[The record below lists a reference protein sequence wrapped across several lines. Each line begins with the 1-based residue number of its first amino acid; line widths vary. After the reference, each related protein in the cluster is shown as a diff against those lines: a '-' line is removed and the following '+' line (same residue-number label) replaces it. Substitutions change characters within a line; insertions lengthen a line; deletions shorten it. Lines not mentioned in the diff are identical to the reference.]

1 MARCD
6 IIIVLQR
13 GDNMMRKTSL
23 FTIALALAFSACGKE
38 TGRKHEVAYNKAEE
52 LVKKG
57 KFAEAEAQYREAI
70 RLKEDY
76 GEAYTGLGILMMQ
89 EGRYEEAD
97 SFLAKAIYYNPSNPS
112 AHYNKAV
119 LMNKMDRNKE
129 AEEEFKAALKLR
141 PDYPEAH
148 VGYGA
153 LLYKQGLNETAELEF
168 KEAIRLDPDCA
179 EGHLYL
185 GAVYD
190 LTWRRDEAIRE
201 ITKARDLFKARG
213 DTLGLRV
220 AEEALKK
227 ARTPR

>member
-1 MARCD
+1 M
-6 IIIVLQR
+6 V
-13 GDNMMRKTSL
+13 RKTIL
-23 FTIALALAFSACGKE
+23 FAVAVAIYLPACGQE
-38 TGRKHEVAYNKAEE
+38 SGRKHELAYKKAEE
-52 LVKKG
+52 LLKKG
-57 KFAEAEAQYREAI
+57 KLAEAEAQYREAI

-76 GEAYTGLGILMMQ
+76 EEAYTGLGLLLMQ
-89 EGRYEEAD
+89 EGRYNEAD
-97 SFLAKAIYYNPSNPS
+97 SFLTKAVYYNPSNPS
-112 AHYNKAV
+112 AHYNRAV

-129 AEEEFKAALKLR
+129 AEDEFKAALKLR

-153 LLYKQGLNETAELEF
+153 LLYKQGLNEAAELEF
-168 KEAIRLDPDCA
+168 KEAVRIDPDCA

-201 ITKARDLFKARG
+201 ITKARDLFKAKG
-213 DTLGLRV
+213 DTAGVRV